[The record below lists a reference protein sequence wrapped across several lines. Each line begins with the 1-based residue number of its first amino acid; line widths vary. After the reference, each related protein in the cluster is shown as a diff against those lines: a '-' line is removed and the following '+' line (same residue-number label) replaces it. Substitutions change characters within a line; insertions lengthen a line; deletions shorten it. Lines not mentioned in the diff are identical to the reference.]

1 MLSRF
6 QIQQRR
12 KSNFNNARN
21 SLIIANVSIYVKVNK
36 SLWDSIA
43 VYPKSEMSFGIET
56 IILRI

>member
-21 SLIIANVSIYVKVNK
+21 SLIIANVGIYVKVNK
-36 SLWDSIA
+36 SLWDYFS
-43 VYPKSEMSFGIET
+43 VYPKSEMSFGIAT
-56 IILRI
+56 ILLRI